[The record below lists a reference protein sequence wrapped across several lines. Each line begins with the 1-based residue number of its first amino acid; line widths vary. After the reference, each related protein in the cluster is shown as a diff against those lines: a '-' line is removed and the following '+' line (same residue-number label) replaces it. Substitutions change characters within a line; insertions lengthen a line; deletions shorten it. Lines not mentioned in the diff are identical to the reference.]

1 MNDAMEMA
9 VLTGP
14 LFTELREYVDK
25 RGVTAL
31 AMLSAG
37 VSGTAVTTADMPN
50 VTNVATVL
58 LQGKELGVLPV
69 LEVLTPDQMDSRITA
84 GESAYIGSHLTM
96 GVSSEGDEVIII
108 DHDNPSISLWIV
120 HAETCSLLLLTT
132 FAQLRELVEL
142 VVLAEAQGSGVV
154 TVH

>member
-1 MNDAMEMA
+1 MNNPMEMA

-37 VSGTAVTTADMPN
+37 VNGTAVTTADMPN
-50 VTNVATVL
+50 VTSVAAVL

-69 LEVLTPDQMDSRITA
+69 LEVLTHDQMDDRIVA

-108 DHDNPSISLWIV
+108 DPDNPSISLWICHV
-120 HAETCSLLLLTT
+120 DTCSLLLLTT

-142 VVLAEAQGSGVV
+142 AILAEDGKQCHK
-154 TVH
+154 VH

>member
-1 MNDAMEMA
+1 MNSVREMA
-9 VLTGP
+9 ILCGP
-14 LFTELREYVDK
+14 LFAELREYIDK

-50 VTNVATVL
+50 VTNVAAVL

-69 LEVLTPDQMDSRITA
+69 LEVLTHDQMDDRIPA

-96 GVSSEGDEVIII
+96 GVSAEGDEV
-108 DHDNPSISLWIV
+108 
-120 HAETCSLLLLTT
+120 
-132 FAQLRELVEL
+132 
-142 VVLAEAQGSGVV
+142 
-154 TVH
+154 

>member
-1 MNDAMEMA
+1 MA
-9 VLTGP
+9 ILCGP
-14 LFTELREYVDK
+14 LCGELREYIDK

-50 VTNVATVL
+50 VTNVAAVL

-69 LEVLTPDQMDSRITA
+69 LEVLTHDQMDDRITA
-84 GESAYIGSHLTM
+84 GESVYIGSHLAM
-96 GVSSEGDEVIII
+96 GVSAEGDEVMII
-108 DHDNPSISLWIV
+108 DPDNPSISLWIV
-120 HAETCSLLLLTT
+120 HADTCSLLLLTT

-142 VVLAEAQGSGVV
+142 VVLADVQGSGVV